1 MNNEE
6 IAEKDNRIRYLEKSN
21 NQLRIEYETLN
32 EKFEA

>member
-6 IAEKDNRIRYLEKSN
+6 IAEKDDRIRYLEKSN